1 MTWMTQRMN
10 ILMNAFDRSFGRKE
24 AVQKSAELLRD
35 MRTASFPLDVYGLL
49 STFGQQIQLVPYAE
63 LETNPDKNAAG
74 VNPQMMSKDG
84 FCTRIRDALIEYGDK
99 FVEGSVWY
107 VYYDDTAWKSRIRF
121 TLMHELGHITLRHHQ
136 LLNMDTLIDLDSNP
150 EYKAAD
156 KQADLFSINVLAPAP
171 AVYRILK
178 EHGFTY
184 DKKKADWQL
193 TNPNAPFL
201 QNLGDVPH
209 PEVLIMTAFGLSQ
222 PAANWRLHE
231 LPLELEVWKQ
241 IDPDLYNLVEKL
253 PHRSGWFCW
262 VCHTRRRTTS
272 MYCPGCGKGFHYE
285 FKDFGKFS
293 RPVMG
298 LRKNGQFEFCSVCG
312 NEDFPEDAEFCP
324 ICGNPVV
331 NECEN
336 AFQTDGD
343 FIRSGMEI
351 IRGTHRCRPGDIY
364 CGTCGVLT
372 AFGRRHGPKENMWL
386 SNPTSDRCRIV
397 KTHYPEVIPTD
408 DGRLL
413 KCPACGSTRTMRDG
427 RYCADCKQPLQNVC
441 DSEGKGAHSCEAND
455 RYCRI
460 CGKPTIFH
468 RAGWLTEYT
477 ETSEFAELLSAEK
490 RGMKKHAS
498 RLLIQPDG
506 EIWVS

>member
-1 MTWMTQRMN
+1 
-10 ILMNAFDRSFGRKE
+10 
-24 AVQKSAELLRD
+24 
-35 MRTASFPLDVYGLL
+35 
-49 STFGQQIQLVPYAE
+49 
-63 LETNPDKNAAG
+63 
-74 VNPQMMSKDG
+74 
-84 FCTRIRDALIEYGDK
+84 
-99 FVEGSVWY
+99 
-107 VYYDDTAWKSRIRF
+107 
-121 TLMHELGHITLRHHQ
+121 
-136 LLNMDTLIDLDSNP
+136 
-150 EYKAAD
+150 
-156 KQADLFSINVLAPAP
+156 
-171 AVYRILK
+171 
-178 EHGFTY
+178 
-184 DKKKADWQL
+184 
-193 TNPNAPFL
+193 
-201 QNLGDVPH
+201 
-209 PEVLIMTAFGLSQ
+209 
-222 PAANWRLHE
+222 
-231 LPLELEVWKQ
+231 
-241 IDPDLYNLVEKL
+241 
-253 PHRSGWFCW
+253 
-262 VCHTRRRTTS
+262 

-324 ICGNPVV
+324 ICGNSVV

-351 IRGTHRCRPGDIY
+351 IRGTHRCRPSDIY

-386 SNPTSDRCRIV
+386 SNPTSDRCRTM
-397 KTHYPEVIPTD
+397 KTRYPEVIPTD

-441 DSEGKGAHSCEAND
+441 DSEGKGAHSCGAND
-455 RYCRI
+455 RYCSI

-490 RGMKKHAS
+490 HGMKEHAS

-506 EIWVS
+506 EICV